1 MENLNFVSCRIASDS
16 TTAMLKKERKNRSIK
31 KERKGYKTIV

>member
-16 TTAMLKKERKNRSIK
+16 TTAMLKKKEKTDQLKK
-31 KERKGYKTIV
+31 KEKATRQ